1 MTARVTYLVIVG
13 AIFLLEIVIARGVGG
28 AFVRGSVGDVLVIVL
43 LYFLIRAISKLSP
56 LQAASLAIALGFLA
70 EALQYI
76 HLADLLSLRK
86 GSILYIA
93 VGNTYSP
100 ADLVMYV
107 VGGVMAFI
115 VDRYVFIA
123 AKRF

>member
-13 AIFLLEIVIARGVGG
+13 AIFLLEIVIARGGGG
-28 AFVRGSVGDVLVIVL
+28 ACVRGSVGDVLVIVL